1 MRWLHPERGLLS
13 PAEFI
18 GVAEESQLI
27 DEVGRFV
34 LVRACKEL
42 AELRSTFPPAHDL
55 RLAVNVS
62 VRQLSRP
69 GFAAELSKLTE
80 ELDMVPSNLAVEIT
94 ESLLMG
100 DLDVLGSNSVAISEL
115 VALRG
120 LGVTVLVDDF
130 GTGFSS
136 LSYLRDLPVDAV
148 KVDRSFVSGGRE
160 RLQDPAIVTAIVE
173 LARALDL
180 EVVAEGIE
188 SDEQWTELRKLG

>member
-80 ELDMVPSNLAVEIT
+80 ELDMVPSNLAVGVGAGRLEGH
-94 ESLLMG
+94 LLDRTHRDG
-100 DLDVLGSNSVAISEL
+100 AVHDGSV
-115 VALRG
+115 
-120 LGVTVLVDDF
+120 
-130 GTGFSS
+130 
-136 LSYLRDLPVDAV
+136 
-148 KVDRSFVSGGRE
+148 
-160 RLQDPAIVTAIVE
+160 
-173 LARALDL
+173 LDL
-180 EVVAEGIE
+180 
-188 SDEQWTELRKLG
+188 QLRRPDVTGDVT